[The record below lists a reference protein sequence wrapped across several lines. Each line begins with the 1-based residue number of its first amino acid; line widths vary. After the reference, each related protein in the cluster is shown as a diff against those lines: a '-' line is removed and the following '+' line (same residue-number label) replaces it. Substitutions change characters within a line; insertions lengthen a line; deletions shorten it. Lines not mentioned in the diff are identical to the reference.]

1 MALIAPHGA
10 DELRPL
16 IVDDARRGELEAEAL
31 TLPSLMM
38 SSAAAANAVMM
49 GAGYFTPLTGY
60 MNRADALSVAENM
73 RTSDGLFWPVP
84 VVNLAESCP
93 VEPGQRLALTDPNRE
108 GHPLLAVMTVDA
120 VETLSDEDVAT
131 ILEKVFRTDDPE
143 HPGVAAFTA
152 QGRTVISGPI
162 EVLNYSYF
170 EEDFPD
176 TFRTAMAIR

>member
-16 IVDDARRGELEAEAL
+16 IVDDKRRAELEAEAL
-31 TLPSLMM
+31 TLPSLMV

-49 GAGYFTPLTGY
+49 GAGYFTPLAGY
-60 MNRADALSVAENM
+60 MNRADALSVAEKL
-73 RTSDGLFWPVP
+73 RTTDGLFWPVP

-93 VEPGQRLALTDPNRE
+93 VEAGQRLALTDPNCE
-108 GHPLLAVMTVDA
+108 GHPLLAVMTVEA
-120 VETLSDEDVAT
+120 IETLSDDDLAT
-131 ILEKVFRTDDPE
+131 ILDKVFRTDDPE

-162 EVLNYSYF
+162 EVLNYSYI
-170 EEDFPD
+170 D
-176 TFRTAMAIR
+176 

>member
-1 MALIAPHGA
+1 
-10 DELRPL
+10 
-16 IVDDARRGELEAEAL
+16 
-31 TLPSLMM
+31 
-38 SSAAAANAVMM
+38 
-49 GAGYFTPLTGY
+49 
-60 MNRADALSVAENM
+60 M
-73 RTSDGLFWPVP
+73 RTTDGLFWPVP

-93 VEPGQRLALTDPNRE
+93 VEAGQRLALTDPNCE
-108 GHPLLAVMTVDA
+108 GHPLLAVMTVEA

-131 ILEKVFRTDDPE
+131 ILDKVFRTDDPE

-176 TFRTAMAIR
+176 TFRTAMAIRSEIAERGWERVVAFQTRNPCTAPTKSCAVWRWKTSRPTACSFICCWES

>member
-16 IVDDARRGELEAEAL
+16 IVDDARCGELEAEAL
-31 TLPSLMM
+31 TLPSLML

-49 GAGYFTPLTGY
+49 GAGYFTPLSGY
-60 MNRADALSVAENM
+60 MNRADALSVAENV
-73 RTSDGLFWPVP
+73 RTTGGLFWPVP

-93 VEPGQRLALTDPNRE
+93 VEAGQRLALTDPNRE
-108 GHPLLAVMTVDA
+108 GHPLLAVMTVEA
-120 VETLSDEDVAT
+120 IETLSDEDVAT
-131 ILEKVFRTDDPE
+131 ILNKVFRTDDPE

-152 QGRTVISGPI
+152 QGRTLISGPI

-176 TFRTAMAIR
+176 LSLIHI